1 MRAMSGSART
11 RWAAAL
17 VTMLAAAVLG
27 TGTASASH
35 EPYSFVDRCPVDDP
49 LFTQPDP
56 NPEGFANSICVASNS
71 SNGVFRLGKRTVKT
85 GNSNLQ
91 FGLHFDS
98 TMPELDFIEFGG
110 SLRSAPA
117 YPKGGLLNIR
127 LPDSPESNPLQR
139 LKELVNGTVF
149 EGPGSVLGV
158 RSRVVLAGQP
168 SDFDLAAGLSPN
180 SGPVLNLPVLIR
192 LEHPLLGRNCRIGS
206 KQNPIVLQP
215 ETLTVGE
222 VSFVNDPVDP
232 DKVAIRSLGGSQGD
246 DSFAV
251 PRATNCGPAGL
262 LTPIVNNQLGLPL
275 KPGGAEITLLD
286 GAVTL
291 LGSNTGDT
299 VGLVQRF
306 HDHG

>member
-1 MRAMSGSART
+1 MRATIGSART
-11 RWAAAL
+11 RWAVAL
-17 VTMLAAAVLG
+17 VAMLATAVLG

-35 EPYSFVDRCPVDDP
+35 PPYSFVDRCPVDDP

-56 NPEGFANSICVASNS
+56 GGGFANSICVASNS
-71 SNGVFRLGKRTVKT
+71 TNGTFRLGKRTVET

-91 FGLHFDS
+91 FGLHFDDS
-98 TMPELDFIEFGG
+98 TPNEFQVFGG

-117 YPKGGLLNIR
+117 YPPGGLLNIR

-158 RSRVVLAGQP
+158 RSRVVLAGEP
-168 SDFDLAAGLSPN
+168 SNFDLAAGLSPN
-180 SGPVLNLPVLIR
+180 SGPVIHLPVLIR

-206 KQNPIVLQP
+206 RQNPIVLKPQ
-215 ETLTVGE
+215 TLTVGE
-222 VSFVNDPVDP
+222 LSFVEDPVDP

-251 PRATNCGPAGL
+251 PRATNCGPAGV
-262 LTPIVNNQLGLPL
+262 LTPIVNSQLGLPL
-275 KPGGAEITLLD
+275 KPGESEITLLN
-286 GAVTL
+286 GAVSL
-291 LGSNTGDT
+291 VGSNTGDMAGF
-299 VGLVQRF
+299 VARF